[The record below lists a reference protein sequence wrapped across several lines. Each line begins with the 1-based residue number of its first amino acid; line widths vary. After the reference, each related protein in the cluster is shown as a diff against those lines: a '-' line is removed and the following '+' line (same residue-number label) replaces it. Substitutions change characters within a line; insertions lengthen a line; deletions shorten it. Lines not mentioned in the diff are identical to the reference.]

1 MHFSPYT
8 NYDSMNWDSQLHFML
23 EYAGWHI
30 GNSKVGFK
38 LPFTKRSVEGT
49 TFDRFG
55 AVLGLSSRCL
65 AVSEFSDYIRDKLIV
80 TLLCYCIIYR

>member
-1 MHFSPYT
+1 
-8 NYDSMNWDSQLHFML
+8 ML

-38 LPFTKRSVEGT
+38 LPFTKISVEGT

-65 AVSEFSDYIRDKLIV
+65 AVSEFSDYIRD
-80 TLLCYCIIYR
+80 